1 MKNAASIRLLA
12 ALGTTVLSVLMP
24 LESAGASVCFGTS
37 ANGRVS
43 DAVALPAQGENYGPY
58 SSLGVT
64 LGRTHVHQTVRDIV
78 ADAYA
83 AAYRSM
89 PATRFVYGETGLSTG
104 GPFKPHRT
112 HQNGTSVD
120 FMVPVLDSKGKSVA
134 LPSNVLN
141 KFGYALE
148 FDANGKLNDLQ
159 INFEAVAEHLY
170 QLAIAAKKHG
180 APINRVIFQKELVAQ
195 LYRTKRG
202 EYLRRSVTFM
212 KATPWIRH
220 DEHYHVDFTLPC
232 RPITDYGK

>member
-12 ALGTTVLSVLMP
+12 ALGITVFSVFMP
-24 LESAGASVCFGTS
+24 LESAAASICFGTS

-58 SSLGVT
+58 SSLGIT

-78 ADAYA
+78 VDAYA
-83 AAYRSM
+83 ATYRTM

-134 LPSNVLN
+134 LPSHALN

-148 FDANGKLNDLQ
+148 FDAKGKLDDLQ
-159 INFEAVAEHLY
+159 IDFEAVAEHLY
-170 QLAIAAKKHG
+170 QLAEAAKRHG
-180 APINRVIFQKELVAQ
+180 APIDRVIFQKKLVAQ
-195 LYRTKRG
+195 LYRTRRG
-202 EYLRRSVTFM
+202 TYLRTKVAFM

-220 DEHYHVDFTLPC
+220 DEHYHVDFKMSC
-232 RPITDYGK
+232 RPLKDSDK

>member
-1 MKNAASIRLLA
+1 MNKSFRSLFLSGIFLFTVTQDAASARI
-12 ALGTTVLSVLMP
+12 
-24 LESAGASVCFGTS
+24 CYGTS
-37 ANGRVS
+37 ANGRVGES
-43 DAVALPAQGENYGPY
+43 VALPAEGKNYGPY

-134 LPSNVLN
+134 LPSSALN

-159 INFEAVAEHLY
+159 IDFEAVAEHLY
-170 QLAIAAKKHG
+170 QLAEAAKKHG
-180 APINRVIFQKELVAQ
+180 APIDRAIFQKELVAQ
-195 LYRTKRG
+195 LYRTRRG
-202 EYLRRSVTFM
+202 TYLRAKVAFM

-220 DEHYHVDFTLPC
+220 DEHYHVDFKMSC
-232 RPITDYGK
+232 RPLKYSDK

>member
-1 MKNAASIRLLA
+1 MNKSFCSLFLSGIFLFTVAQDAAS
-12 ALGTTVLSVLMP
+12 
-24 LESAGASVCFGTS
+24 ASICFGTS

-43 DAVALPAQGENYGPY
+43 DAVALPTQGENYGPY

-112 HQNGTSVD
+112 PQNGTSVD

-134 LPSNVLN
+134 LPSNALN

-148 FDANGKLNDLQ
+148 FDVNGKLDDLQ
-159 INFEAVAEHLY
+159 IDFEAVAEHLY
-170 QLAIAAKKHG
+170 QLAEAAKRHG
-180 APINRVIFQKELVAQ
+180 APIDRVIFQKELVAQ
-195 LYRTKRG
+195 LYRTRRG
-202 EYLRRSVTFM
+202 TYLRTKVAFM

-220 DEHYHVDFTLPC
+220 DEHYHVDFKMSC
-232 RPITDYGK
+232 RPLKYSDK

>member
-12 ALGTTVLSVLMP
+12 ALGPIVFSVFLS
-24 LESAGASVCFGTS
+24 LESAATSICFGTS

-43 DAVALPAQGENYGPY
+43 GAVALPAQGENYAPY
-58 SSLGVT
+58 SSLGIT

-83 AAYRSM
+83 ATYRSM

-134 LPSNVLN
+134 LPSNALN

-159 INFEAVAEHLY
+159 IDFEAVAEHLY

-180 APINRVIFQKELVAQ
+180 APINRVIFQRELVAQ

-232 RPITDYGK
+232 RPMTDYGK